1 MKVLIADDDP
11 RHRDLLHHVLREEDV
26 EVAWEAVDAE
36 ASPKDVIAREL
47 RRILDDCPIC
57 GGGFRDH
64 SYALLAAVV
73 IDEQRK
79 AQKRLQQL
87 FGLLQEHRWHEFL
100 RLREWEAFKDAVDI
114 FAFRCDRGRIGILTV
129 LSPVEENSMDFPL
142 HFAILT
148 LQEGNRLQALIA
160 AKRWMPLRPSGSQH

>member
-1 MKVLIADDDP
+1 MKVLIANDDCG
-11 RHRDLLHHVLREEDV
+11 HRDFLQQVVREEDV

-36 ASPKDVIAREL
+36 VSPKDVIAREL

-57 GGGFRDH
+57 GGGFRYH

-87 FGLLQEHRWHEFL
+87 FGLLKEHRWHEFL

-129 LSPVEENSMDFPL
+129 LSAVEEKSVDVPL

-148 LQEGNRLQALIA
+148 LEEGNRLQALIA
-160 AKRWMPLRPSGSQH
+160 AEGWMPLRPTASQH